1 MTQKITAL
9 FLSVFFVISL
19 FITPAHAADSEW
31 MQGGN
36 SYNKL
41 FSENQKKGFIVYFYT
56 DWCGYCKRFSK
67 NTLSNPE
74 VIKFLSKI
82 EKVKVNP
89 EAGDTEDTIADNLN
103 VETLPTVFVIKNK
116 MATPISTQGTPEE
129 FIRLVKNA
137 L

>member
-1 MTQKITAL
+1 MTQKISAL
-9 FLSVFFVISL
+9 FLSVFFVILL

-31 MQGGN
+31 LQGGN
-36 SYNKL
+36 AYNKL
-41 FSENQKKGFIVYFYT
+41 FSENQKKGFLVYFYT

-74 VIKFLSKI
+74 ALKFLSKI

-89 EAGDTEDTIADNLN
+89 EAGDIEDTIADNLN

-116 MATPISTQGTPEE
+116 VATPISTQGTPEE